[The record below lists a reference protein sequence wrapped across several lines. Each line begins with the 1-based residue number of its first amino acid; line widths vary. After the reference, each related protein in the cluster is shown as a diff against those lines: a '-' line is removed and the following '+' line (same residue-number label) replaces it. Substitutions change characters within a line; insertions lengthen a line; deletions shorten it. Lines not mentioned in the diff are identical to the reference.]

1 MLTHGN
7 NNEKR
12 PVYTLLNHTQVL
24 INKKVSEYID
34 KVISE

>member
-7 NNEKR
+7 NNEKQ
-12 PVYTLLNHTQVL
+12 PVKHTQGL
-24 INKKVSEYID
+24 KNKKVNEYVD